1 MPSQQQKEKL
11 IREEHYK
18 TKKNFMKWNEAWASF
33 LYKILTLNNAF
44 TSLSDG
50 CCLGTLNL
58 KLIDWEPNGGSL
70 WELVQFFHKKKTLG
84 IGFHDQFLFMWE
96 LKVGYH
102 SGFHI

>member
-1 MPSQQQKEKL
+1 MQQLEKSNPMLEKQCAMCNPQTRTMPNQQQKEKL

-18 TKKNFMKWNEAWASF
+18 TKKKFMKWNEAWASF

-58 KLIDWEPNGGSL
+58 KLIDWEPDGGSL
-70 WELVQFFHKKKTLG
+70 WELVQFFQKK
-84 IGFHDQFLFMWE
+84 QP
-96 LKVGYH
+96 
-102 SGFHI
+102 